1 MNARKIVM
9 LSIATVP
16 FLFVPS
22 AFAQQIVAAGST
34 VKILCDQT
42 YPREICARVQ
52 TPEGP
57 TMIIRGRF
65 IGLEILDDAPSPPGG
80 NTIYTPCEPEWQE
93 YSTAHVF
100 AYFPDGSGK
109 GWTRVRVCIPQSM
122 EGELRLT
129 ILPETQEYDSYEE
142 WEDATQR

>member
-22 AFAQQIVAAGST
+22 AFAQQIVAAGSI

-42 YPREICARVQ
+42 YPRERCARVQ

-109 GWTRVRVCIPQSM
+109 EWTRVRVCIPQSM